1 MSTTAVAGGDNR
13 TEEPVPVNT
22 VRSPAATGPMATI
35 TEVLAIGGRRMRR
48 LKRNPG
54 RLVGITLNPLI
65 TMIALGYL
73 FQSAIE
79 IPGSNNYMEFIFAG
93 VAAQVGL
100 ASIGPTAVA
109 VCLDL
114 QGGLIDRFRS
124 LPISRSAVLVGHT
137 LADLVITL
145 MGLVIVVGAGMLF
158 GWRSHSDPLSVLAG
172 FGLLA
177 VFMYTMLWVG
187 VLLGM
192 VSKNLE
198 TIESVS
204 GIVAVVFS
212 FMSNG
217 FLSVDKLP
225 GWIRPIAEWNPVS
238 AVITALRHL
247 WGNPVTVAPSFPSEH
262 PTAVIVISLGLLFVV
277 TTTLS
282 VRRYRTA
289 SA

>member
-1 MSTTAVAGGDNR
+1 MSTTLDIRTPSAPSAV
-13 TEEPVPVNT
+13 V
-22 VRSPAATGPMATI
+22 
-35 TEVLAIGGRRMRR
+35 TEVVAIAGRRLRR
-48 LKRNPG
+48 LRRNPG

-65 TMIALGYL
+65 TMITLGYL
-73 FQSAIE
+73 FSSAIA
-79 IPGSNNYMEFIFAG
+79 IPGSANYQEYIFAG
-93 VAAQVGL
+93 VAVQVGL

-109 VCLDL
+109 VALDL

-137 LADLVITL
+137 LADLVITM
-145 MGLVIVVGAGMLF
+145 MGLGIVTAFGLLF
-158 GWRSHSDPLSVLAG
+158 GWRSHSGVLSTIGA
-172 FGLLA
+172 FALLA
-177 VFMYTMLWVG
+177 MFMYTMLWVG

-192 VSKNLE
+192 ASRNLE

-238 AVITALRHL
+238 AVISAVRTL
-247 WGNPVTVAPSFPSEH
+247 WGNPVSAGTGFPAENQ
-262 PTAVIVISLGLLFVV
+262 TLVIALSLGLLFVV
-277 TTTLS
+277 TTVLS

-289 SA
+289 AA